1 VDTRNKILTSDAAA
15 SLAPPRPLA
24 MATGYFDILRAAQ
37 IHELAAI
44 RRRTGAAALLVV
56 VLPRPH
62 ELLPQRARAELVAAL
77 RLVDYVL
84 LAGPE
89 EVEGLRASLQPVE
102 LARMEEADAARLRE
116 LIGRVKQASEAGSRK
131 PK

>member
-1 VDTRNKILTSDAAA
+1 
-15 SLAPPRPLA
+15 